1 MCGEVDSGMY
11 VFEMNELH
19 SLKAGHGDVR
29 VNVVITAMLV
39 LQAGAKTEARS
50 LLGITPLMLAA
61 SSKCPNAAA
70 IVRCLHIDFF
80 CCFLKSACTKPALI

>member
-1 MCGEVDSGMY
+1 MY

-61 SSKCPNAAA
+61 SSKSPNAAV
-70 IVRCLHIDFF
+70 IVRCLLHRFVLLF
-80 CCFLKSACTKPALI
+80 